1 MPKVDEDTIVVGI
14 DGSEA
19 SNRALNWALA
29 EAERSERSLLLVHVW
44 HWTSD
49 AIGSP
54 MSLIGMPDSRTSGR
68 RLLSGAAARAKSR
81 QVAVATRLI
90 ATGAWDGRWSAR

>member
-29 EAERSERSLLLVHVW
+29 EAERSKRSLLLVHVW

-54 MSLIGMPDSRTSGR
+54 ISLIGCRT
-68 RLLSGAAARAKSR
+68 AAR
-81 QVAVATRLI
+81 QGVVF
-90 ATGAWDGRWSAR
+90 